1 MTGSYRENLRTVE
14 MQRSHDGIGRSWG
27 AGRWYDEETDD
38 LLGTPRLQDGH
49 YLPPQARR
57 PL

>member
-1 MTGSYRENLRTVE
+1 MAGLEGLLRLGASIFGSVRVV
-14 MQRSHDGIGRSWG
+14 MVW
-27 AGRWYDEETDD
+27 WKTDD